1 MRTKNLLKV
10 ALTTMAVFVFMG
22 VQAQTIINHTDDPA
36 TGTNYV
42 KAANT
47 YQTVNLGFRLYVWPD
62 VVYSPNYDGTGNVG
76 TNINANSRWAWRTG
90 ADWATG
96 AEVKAANNEN
106 FIAVTPAML
115 PAANNS
121 RTFWVLE
128 THGLISCEGTATSHT
143 VTVTGA
149 PNITGFAGAGGT
161 GWDVVTTGTEF
172 RRCATGTDI
181 GDQLNIT
188 IAEDGAPAAAQ
199 YYTYGI
205 SVEREALD
213 FNLDPV
219 IPSTSTPM
227 PALSKT
233 ENTGS
238 LDAGL
243 NQTFDFNGNTFGL
256 IAANTPTRYTV
267 TMTGNSLHSMISM
280 RSQLRA
286 GTATAGFAVSGTT
299 ITYTILPAPT
309 TGPIY
314 HIPNAF

>member
-10 ALTTMAVFVFMG
+10 ALTMMALFVFMG
-22 VQAQTIINHTDDPA
+22 VQAQTINHDNDPA
-36 TGTNYV
+36 HGTNYV
-42 KAANT
+42 KAAANT
-47 YQTVNLGFRLYVWPD
+47 YQTVGIGFRLYVWPD

-96 AEVKAANNEN
+96 DEVKAAANEN

-128 THGLISCEGTATSHT
+128 THSLISCEGAATSHE
-143 VTVTGA
+143 VTVVDE
-149 PNITGFAGAGGT
+149 PNVTAYAGAGGA
-161 GWDVVTTGTEF
+161 GWTAITPGTEF
-172 RRCATGTDI
+172 RRCATGADI

-188 IAEDGAPAAAQ
+188 IAEAGAPAAANS
-199 YYTYGI
+199 YTFGI
-205 SVEREALD
+205 TVEQQALD
-213 FNLDPV
+213 ANLNPDGA
-219 IPSTSTPM
+219 PSDVTAAFGTSATP
-227 PALSKT
+227 AVLT
-233 ENTGS
+233 
-238 LDAGL
+238 AGL
-243 NQTFDFNGNTFGL
+243 NQSHIIPALPL
-256 IAANTPTRYTV
+256 IAANTPTRYTF
-267 TMTGNSLHSMISM
+267 TMTANSLYSMISI

-286 GTATAGFAVSGTT
+286 NVATAGFAVPATT
-299 ITYTILPAPT
+299 VTYTILPTPS